1 MAGATG
7 YYVYRNSK
15 LIKTISS
22 GSTVKYTDAAAN
34 TNGTKYIYKVVAYAK
49 TGKSTLSNSVTIYR
63 VARPAISSLKNTA
76 AGKATVKWGTNA
88 KGSGYQIQYST
99 AKNFSSKKTVT
110 ITNRNTA
117 SKVISSLTKGRTYY
131 VRIRTYKS
139 VSGKKYYSAWGAAKS
154 VKITK

>member
-22 GSTVKYTDAAAN
+22 GSTVKYTDVAAN

-76 AGKATVKWGTNA
+76 AGKATA
-88 KGSGYQIQYST
+88 KQGPFCVLKGERKLSLCKRQTG
-99 AKNFSSKKTVT
+99 FSETERCGGVCFRDVT
-110 ITNRNTA
+110 YI
-117 SKVISSLTKGRTYY
+117 
-131 VRIRTYKS
+131 
-139 VSGKKYYSAWGAAKS
+139 
-154 VKITK
+154 